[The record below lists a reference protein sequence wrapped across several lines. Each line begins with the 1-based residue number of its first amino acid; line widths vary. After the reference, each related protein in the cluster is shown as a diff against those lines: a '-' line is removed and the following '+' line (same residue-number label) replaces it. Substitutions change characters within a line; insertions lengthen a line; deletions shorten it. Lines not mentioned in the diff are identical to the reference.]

1 MWMSHHWPED
11 HERCVSV
18 RGRMVCRRCVV
29 LYPIALCVVVVFGFW
44 DVWPDRIDSWLLWL
58 LPLPA
63 VVELAGEH
71 LGYLRPHAGRLI
83 LVTVPLAVAC
93 GRLYLRYIDQPTD
106 ELALSVVGV
115 YGGLCVLVV
124 LLSGSRRG

>member
-11 HERCVSV
+11 HDRCISV

-29 LYPIALCVVVVFGFW
+29 LYPIALLVVVVFGFW
-44 DVWPDRIDSWLLWL
+44 DVWPDGADDWVLWL

-63 VVELAGEH
+63 VIEFAGEH

-83 LVTVPLAVAC
+83 AVTVPLAVAC
-93 GRLYLRYIDQPTD
+93 GRLYLRYIDEPTD
-106 ELALSVVGV
+106 ELTLSVVGG
-115 YGGLCVLVV
+115 YGGLCLLLV
-124 LLSGSRRG
+124 LLTSSRRR